1 MKIVAIIKKDG
12 TSYTVGIMPA
22 DLGDLVLPEDEA
34 SFAIVEE
41 ITFCGDGKDLYNKG
55 RQNSLPAYLVKIATS
70 DIRRLI
76 PESEI
81 KEIHADIESHKK
93 SEKKVIPELPES
105 EAAE

>member
-22 DLGDLVLPEDEA
+22 DLEGIIVPEDEA
-34 SFAIVEE
+34 AFPTVEE
-41 ITFCGDGKDLYNKG
+41 ITFCAKGKDLYNKG

-70 DIRRLI
+70 DIRRLV

-93 SEKKVIPELPES
+93 SEGKFIAELPENDPV
-105 EAAE
+105 E